1 MPATLATAAATKTEL
16 FFPLSASPATKHN
29 GGVESE
35 VVVDDNDVL
44 PLHQSN
50 MTAFR

>member
-1 MPATLATAAATKTEL
+1 MPATKTKTKTEL
-16 FFPLSASPATKHN
+16 FFPRSASPATKHN
-29 GGVESE
+29 GGVGSG
-35 VVVDDNDVL
+35 VVVVVDNDVL